1 MSSGRNA
8 SSGDGS
14 AVFVNWVERE
24 LDDWEAVWQRGP
36 EYLSMRGTHADVLAW
51 GRSQPADHYWIF
63 DGSEFIPLTEEAS

>member
-24 LDDWEAVWQRGP
+24 LDDWEAVWQRGS
-36 EYLSMRGTHADVLAW
+36 EYLSMRGTRAEALAW
-51 GRSQPADHYWIF
+51 GRSQPAGHYWIF